1 MSSAEDQ
8 SRSEDD
14 EQHEDRPQK
23 TQLKAKFQSQNFCLR
38 MTWKQKALAVQYYDE
53 TIPKP
58 SMNNWLNGAKLSS
71 SFINHLT
78 NLLYLPG

>member
-8 SRSEDD
+8 SRSEGD

-23 TQLKAKFQSQNFCLR
+23 KTKFQLQNIRLR

-53 TIPKP
+53 RIPKP
-58 SMNNWLNGAKLSS
+58 TYEDMDFLSCTDG
-71 SFINHLT
+71 IRRR
-78 NLLYLPG
+78 G

>member
-14 EQHEDRPQK
+14 EHHEDRPQK
-23 TQLKAKFQSQNFCLR
+23 KSKFQSTNIRLR

-58 SMNNWLNGAKLSS
+58 TYEQLAQ
-71 SFINHLT
+71 
-78 NLLYLPG
+78 